1 MRLPTGALLSFSRC
15 LKYGIGSIYSPV
27 SVRRRL
33 QVQVRS
39 GRSPFITAQGNDVS
53 LLHRELSGLEFQ
65 VAHKRFM
72 RILILTYAS
81 LYVFCK
87 GNHMSIYRSQSVGMR
102 HVNDLSVSSVQHCHA
117 RHMAVGN
124 AVNRFPVTPCVLMSS
139 PL

>member
-1 MRLPTGALLSFSRC
+1 MYRLFQVADGEEFLMAGPVDHPFSQYGINTDEAAYRC
-15 LKYGIGSIYSPV
+15 LAVFQQMFEIRHRVNVFPRFGASQ
-27 SVRRRL
+27 L

-53 LLHRELSGLEFQ
+53 LFHWELSGLEFQ

-87 GNHMSIYRSQSVGMR
+87 
-102 HVNDLSVSSVQHCHA
+102 
-117 RHMAVGN
+117 
-124 AVNRFPVTPCVLMSS
+124 
-139 PL
+139 

>member
-1 MRLPTGALLSFSRC
+1 MYRLFQVADGEEFLVAGPVDHPFPLYRINTDEAAYRC
-15 LKYGIGSIYSPV
+15 LAVFQQMLEIRHRVNVFPRFGTSQ
-27 SVRRRL
+27 L

-53 LLHRELSGLEFQ
+53 LFHRELSGLEFQ

-87 GNHMSIYRSQSVGMR
+87 
-102 HVNDLSVSSVQHCHA
+102 
-117 RHMAVGN
+117 
-124 AVNRFPVTPCVLMSS
+124 
-139 PL
+139 